1 MNLEHQQIRGID
13 VVTLPERLI
22 MANAT
27 EVRSE
32 LKTVIEQGE
41 GRMVIDLSTTEYMD
55 SSGLA
60 AIVSALQAA
69 RTKQGDVYLAC
80 MNDTL
85 RALFELTQLHKI
97 CQIFDDTESAVAA
110 FFFSQEQ
117 QMKTFNRSRER
128 DI

>member
-1 MNLEHQQIRGID
+1 MNLKHQKIGGVD
-13 VVTLPERLI
+13 VVELPRRLV
-22 MANAT
+22 MANT
-27 EVRSE
+27 SDTRGE
-32 LKTVIEQGE
+32 LKSIIEQGD
-41 GRMVIDLSTTEYMD
+41 GRIVIDLSATEYMD

-97 CQIFDDTESAVAA
+97 YQIFDDAETAVSA
-110 FFFSQEQ
+110 F
-117 QMKTFNRSRER
+117 
-128 DI
+128 

>member
-1 MNLEHQQIRGID
+1 MNVQHQQTNGVD
-13 VVTLPERLI
+13 VVRLPQRLI

-27 EVRSE
+27 ETRSE
-32 LKTVIEQGE
+32 LKGILEQGR
-41 GRMVIDLSTTEYMD
+41 GQMVIDLSSTDYMD

-69 RTKQGDVYLAC
+69 RTKGGDVYLAR

-110 FFFSQEQ
+110 FG
-117 QMKTFNRSRER
+117 
-128 DI
+128 

>member
-1 MNLEHQQIRGID
+1 MNLKHQQQGGID
-13 VVTLPERLI
+13 VVELPQRLV
-22 MANAT
+22 MANASDART
-27 EVRSE
+27 G
-32 LKTVIEQGE
+32 LKQLIEQGD
-41 GRMVIDLSTTEYMD
+41 GRLVIDLSTTEYMD

-110 FFFSQEQ
+110 F
-117 QMKTFNRSRER
+117 R
-128 DI
+128 